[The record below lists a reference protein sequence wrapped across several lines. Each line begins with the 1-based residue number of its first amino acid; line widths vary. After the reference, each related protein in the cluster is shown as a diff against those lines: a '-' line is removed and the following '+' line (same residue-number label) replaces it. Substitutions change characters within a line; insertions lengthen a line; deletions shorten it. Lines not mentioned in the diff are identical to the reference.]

1 MAKLIKTFEKL
12 RDNKMQVI
20 HLTSK
25 SVWTSRQVEELG
37 YDDFEANLFINN
49 KFIADISPVL
59 CDAGLFTDMVD
70 SVDWSEMYAEM
81 EEEVCHD

>member
-25 SVWTSRQVEELG
+25 SVWNSRQVEELG

-49 KFIADISPVL
+49 KFIADISHVL
-59 CDAGLFTDMVD
+59 NDAGVFQDMID